1 VIWTAPTGKTY
12 RTLPG
17 SRLFFPA
24 WDTTTAELPKTATPT
39 AQPTNRGMMM
49 PKRRRT
55 RAADRAR
62 RLREERALNA
72 AYIAELAT
80 KHGAERNK
88 PPPIECEETVDI
100 WDISQRSLTCDDDP
114 PPF

>member
-1 VIWTAPTGKTY
+1 
-12 RTLPG
+12 
-17 SRLFFPA
+17 
-24 WDTTTAELPKTATPT
+24 
-39 AQPTNRGMMM
+39 MMM

-62 RLREERALNA
+62 QRARNA
-72 AYIAELAT
+72 RSTRQYIAELAIDY
-80 KHGAERNK
+80 GAERNK